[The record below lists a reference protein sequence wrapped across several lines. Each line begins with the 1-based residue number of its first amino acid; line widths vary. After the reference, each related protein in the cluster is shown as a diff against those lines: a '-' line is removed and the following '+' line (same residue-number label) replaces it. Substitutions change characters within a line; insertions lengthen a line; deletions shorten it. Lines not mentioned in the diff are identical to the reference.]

1 MKKLL
6 ACLSIAA
13 AVLAPV
19 PALAADL
26 SIDLNK
32 LETQSGNCRLTMVVV
47 NGRTAAAQSLRA
59 DLVMFG
65 PDGVVAKRLAVDLG
79 PVPANK
85 TIVKAFDVAGLAC
98 DGIGSILLNDV
109 PACRFAGGALPGPAC
124 LAGIAVSSHAPIRF
138 FK

>member
-1 MKKLL
+1 MKKYLSSLL
-6 ACLSIAA
+6 IA
-13 AVLAPV
+13 VTILAPL

-32 LETQSGNCRLTMVVV
+32 LETQNGNCRLTMVIV
-47 NGRTAAAQSLRA
+47 NARAAVAQTLRA

-79 PVPANK
+79 PIPASK

-98 DGIGSILLNDV
+98 EGIGSILLNDV
-109 PACRFAGGALPGPAC
+109 PACQFVGAADAPKAC
-124 LAGIAVSSHAPIRF
+124 LDTVSVTSRSSAKF